1 MAIEGLLLDMAMNKA
16 SEGGGGGPMPKG
28 TGLKGLLGSGI
39 VGKIG
44 AGAISIGQ
52 GIKARK
58 AEKEAEGLLPS
69 RIGAYDQRMYNTLQ
83 REVVSR
89 KNQALGQRGA
99 ALAKALKASGR
110 NMFSAGG
117 PVNYGMIN
125 RMQNQLA
132 TNMQEGAG
140 AELANYYQMLQ
151 KQSTDIQDFSNEL
164 SLLRSTRK
172 DAKAASLR
180 AAANRNIGALL
191 GQNLPVGSEM
201 G

>member
-1 MAIEGLLLDMAMNKA
+1 MAV
-16 SEGGGGGPMPKG
+16 PRG
-28 TGLKGLLGSGI
+28 TGLLGVI
-39 VGKIG
+39 EKV
-44 AGAISIGQ
+44 APAAIAIGQ

-69 RIGAYDQRMYNTLQ
+69 RIGAYDQKMYNILQ
-83 REVVSR
+83 REVTSR
-89 KNQALGQRGA
+89 KNQALGQRGS

-164 SLLRSTRK
+164 AILNSTRK
-172 DAKAASLR
+172 DAKSTSLR
-180 AAANRNIGALL
+180 AALNRNIGALL